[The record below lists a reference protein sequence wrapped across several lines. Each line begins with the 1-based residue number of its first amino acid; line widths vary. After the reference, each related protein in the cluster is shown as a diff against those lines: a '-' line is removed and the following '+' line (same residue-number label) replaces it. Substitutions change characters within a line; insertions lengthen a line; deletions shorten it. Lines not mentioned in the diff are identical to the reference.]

1 MIPSLTQRCYR
12 GGRAEA
18 CALLLRR
25 RFGQDERIADIALRL
40 AALNSEACF
49 ERIEE
54 AAGLDELERT
64 ADEGRRA
71 DVRGGTPRLLLR
83 RHFGYDDFGDDDRI
97 TGMARTLAPPGTC
110 DFLELL
116 DRAESLDELA
126 AELSAGDR

>member
-1 MIPSLTQRCYR
+1 M
-12 GGRAEA
+12 
-18 CALLLRR
+18 LLRR
-25 RFGQDERIADIALRL
+25 RFGQDERIADIAVRL

-64 ADEGRRA
+64 ADEGRVQTSEEA
-71 DVRGGTPRLLLR
+71 VIELLLR

-97 TGMARTLAPPGTC
+97 TGMARTLHRLEIC